1 MADQDKTR
9 NEPESAFSF
18 AVSELRRAKR
28 TQQAAAEVFGVDAAS
43 LKVVNEKQGFDPY
56 NTSGSFDRK
65 NNWSRIG
72 KR

>member
-1 MADQDKTR
+1 MADHDRTR

-28 TQQAAAEVFGVDAAS
+28 TQQAALFGVDAAS
-43 LKVVNEKQGFDPY
+43 LKVVNEKPGFDPY

>member
-1 MADQDKTR
+1 MADHDKTR

-28 TQQAAAEVFGVDAAS
+28 TQEAAPEVFGVDSAS

>member
-9 NEPESAFSF
+9 EEPESAFTF

-28 TQQAAAEVFGVDAAS
+28 TREAAAEIFGVDAAS
-43 LKVVNEKQGFDPY
+43 LKVMNEGQGFDPY

-65 NNWSRIG
+65 NSWSRIG

>member
-18 AVSELRRAKR
+18 AVSELRHAKR

-43 LKVVNEKQGFDPY
+43 LKVVNEKRGFDPY

-72 KR
+72 RR

>member
-1 MADQDKTR
+1 MADHDKTR

-28 TQQAAAEVFGVDAAS
+28 TQEAAVDVFGVDAAS
-43 LKVVNEKQGFDPY
+43 LKVVNEKRGFDPY

>member
-1 MADQDKTR
+1 MTDHDKTR

-28 TQQAAAEVFGVDAAS
+28 TQEAAPKVFGVDPAT
-43 LKVVNEKQGFDPY
+43 LKVVNEKHGFDPY

>member
-1 MADQDKTR
+1 MTDHDRTR

-28 TQQAAAEVFGVDAAS
+28 TREAAADVFGVDAAS
-43 LKVVNEKQGFDPY
+43 LKVVNEKRGFDPY

>member
-1 MADQDKTR
+1 MTDHDKTR

-43 LKVVNEKQGFDPY
+43 LKVVNEKHGFDPY

>member
-1 MADQDKTR
+1 MADHDKTR
-9 NEPESAFSF
+9 NQPESAFSF
-18 AVSELRRAKR
+18 AVSELRAKR
-28 TQQAAAEVFGVDAAS
+28 TRDAAAEVFGVEAAS
-43 LKVVNEKQGFDPY
+43 LKVVNEKRGFDPY

>member
-1 MADQDKTR
+1 MADHDKTR

-28 TQQAAAEVFGVDAAS
+28 TQEAAPKVFGVDSAS
-43 LKVVNEKQGFDPY
+43 LKVVNEKHGFDPY

>member
-1 MADQDKTR
+1 MTDHDKTR
-9 NEPESAFSF
+9 NQPESAFSF

-28 TQQAAAEVFGVDAAS
+28 TQEAAAEVFGVDSAS
-43 LKVVNEKQGFDPY
+43 LKVVNEKRGVDPY
-56 NTSGSFDRK
+56 NTSGSFDRN